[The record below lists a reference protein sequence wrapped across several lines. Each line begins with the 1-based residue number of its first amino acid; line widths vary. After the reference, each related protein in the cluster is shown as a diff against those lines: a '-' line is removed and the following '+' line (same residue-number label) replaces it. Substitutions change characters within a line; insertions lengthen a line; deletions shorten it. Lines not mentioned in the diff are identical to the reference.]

1 MLNSHFYHATVRK
14 IVSVFGTVF
23 NNISVVRRDQTGK
36 VINIQRVP
44 LAYGPKQKFLARI
57 DEQPDLNAPKIA
69 IKLPRMSFE
78 IVTMV
83 YDASTKINRNN
94 LISTNNPADS
104 MSKLSVRQFAPYRMG
119 IELSIMA
126 KNQDD
131 ALQVIEQIL
140 PYFQPEYTVTM
151 KDVEGMDILND
162 IPIVL
167 TNVVMNEDYEG
178 DFMTRRAIIYT
189 LTFELRVRFYGP
201 TQTTG
206 VIKQVIADIINNE
219 TNQPIERITA
229 TVDPLTAT
237 QTQAHRILN
246 AISFFTNTTS
256 FNLHMNAG
264 TGIYAA
270 NESVVGTTSGTSAS
284 VVSFTN
290 NVLLVKNATG
300 IFKVGETVVG
310 QNSNTTRVIG
320 TIVPTYDA

>member
-1 MLNSHFYHATVRK
+1 MLTTHFYHATIRK

-57 DEQPDLNAPKIA
+57 DEQPDLNAPKVA

-94 LISTNNPADS
+94 MISADNAADP
-104 MSKLSVRQFAPYRMG
+104 MTKTTIRQFAPYRMG

-131 ALQVIEQIL
+131 ALQIVEQIL

-151 KDVEGMDILND
+151 KDVEGMDIRND

-201 TQTTG
+201 TQSTS
-206 VIKQVIADIINNE
+206 VVKQVIADILNGE
-219 TNQPIERITA
+219 TGQPIERITA
-229 TVDPLTAT
+229 SVDPLTAT
-237 QTQAHRILN
+237 EAQSHQILN
-246 AISFFTNTTS
+246 SISFFTNTTS
-256 FNLHMNAG
+256 FNLGMSAG
-264 TGIYAA
+264 TGLYLDG
-270 NESVVGTTSGTSAS
+270 EQVLGTTSGTNAH
-284 VVSFTN
+284 VISFTDG
-290 NVLLVKNATG
+290 VLLVKDATG
-300 IFKVGETVVG
+300 IFKVNETLVG
-310 QNSNTTRVIG
+310 QQSNTTR
-320 TIVPTYDA
+320 TITGITPTYDL